1 MFGLLALITASIF
14 FGAAIYINVAEQPA
28 RLALDGG
35 AALREWVPAYRRG
48 FEMQA
53 PLAIVS
59 CLLGAVAWWQSG
71 DALWGLGAA
80 VIILNWPYTLFVIMP
95 VNQRLETTR
104 PDQANA
110 ETRELIERWGRLH
123 AGRSA
128 LGALATVIYLAAAA
142 GGF

>member
-59 CLLGAVAWWQSG
+59 CLLGAAAWWQTG
-71 DALWGLGAA
+71 DGLWGLGAA

-95 VNQRLETTR
+95 VNQRLESTR
-104 PDQANA
+104 PDEANA
-110 ETRELIERWGRLH
+110 ETRELIARWGRLH

-128 LGALATVIYLAAAA
+128 LGAVATAVYLAAAA